1 MEKEILNKLELRKD
15 EIKKEIKEEIKNEI
29 KIDRRKKQGKIIVVG
44 DGAVG
49 SSFAYTL
56 VAQDIAREIGII
68 DIDVK
73 RAEGDAMDLSN
84 AVAYT
89 RPKKIY
95 SAKYSDCKDAEI
107 VAIAAGVPQK
117 PGETRMDLL
126 NNNIKVFEEIITEI
140 INSGFDG
147 IFLIA
152 TNPVDVLTY
161 ATWKI
166 SGFPKEKVIGTG
178 TSLDTAR
185 LRREIAEKLN
195 IDTRNVHGYILGEH
209 GDTEFP
215 VWSEA
220 NIAGVAIEDW
230 LKEHSNETMNEL
242 EEIFENVKNAAYE
255 IINRKGATYYGI
267 AMSMGKIC
275 KSILNDQGSVLPVS
289 CYLDG
294 EYGEEDIF
302 IGSPAII
309 DKKGIRKVIEIKLS
323 DEEKEKMNISIKA
336 VRDAINSS
344 KYGKKY

>member
-1 MEKEILNKLELRKD
+1 MENILEKLENKKQEIKD
-15 EIKKEIKEEIKNEI
+15 EIKKEITEEFK
-29 KIDRRKKQGKIIVVG
+29 KDRRKKQGKIIIVG

-56 VAQDIAREIGII
+56 VAQDAAREIGII
-68 DIDVK
+68 DINAE

-95 SAKYSDCKDAEI
+95 RARYSDCEDAEI

-126 NNNIKVFEEIITEI
+126 NNNIIVFKEIITKI
-140 INSGFDG
+140 VDSGFKG

-166 SGFPKEKVIGTG
+166 SGFSKEKVIGTG
-178 TSLDTAR
+178 TTLDTAR

-195 IDTRNVHGYILGEH
+195 IDTRNIHGYILGEH

-215 VWSEA
+215 CWSQT
-220 NIAGVAIEDW
+220 NIAGVPLTTW
-230 LKEHSNETMNEL
+230 L
-242 EEIFENVKNAAYE
+242 EENEKESTMKELDQIFHNVKNAAYE
-255 IINRKGATYYGI
+255 IINKKGATYYGI
-267 AMSMGKIC
+267 AMSMTKIC
-275 KSILNDQGSVLPVS
+275 KTILNDQGSILPIS

-294 EYGEEDIF
+294 HYGHSDLF

-309 DKKGIRKVIEIKLS
+309 DGQGVRKVIEIKLN
-323 DEEKEKMNISIKA
+323 DVEKKQMDISVKA
-336 VRDAINSS
+336 VKDAIDECNI
-344 KYGKKY
+344 KNDY

>member
-1 MEKEILNKLELRKD
+1 MEKEILERLENKKE
-15 EIKKEIKEEIKNEI
+15 EIKKEIKKEIHEEIKV
-29 KIDRRKKQGKIIVVG
+29 DRRRKQGKIIIVG

-68 DIDVK
+68 DINER

-95 SAKYSDCKDAEI
+95 QAEYSDCEDAEI

-126 NNNIKVFEEIITEI
+126 NNNINVFEDIISKIVE
-140 INSGFDG
+140 SGFHG

-166 SGFPKEKVIGTG
+166 SKFPKEKVIGTG

-215 VWSEA
+215 VWSET
-220 NIAGVAIEDW
+220 NIAGVGIEDW
-230 LKEHSNETMNEL
+230 LREHSNQTMNEL

-267 AMSMGKIC
+267 AMSMAKIY
-275 KSILNDQGSVLPVS
+275 KSILNDQASVLPVS

-294 EYGEEDIF
+294 EYGHDDLF
-302 IGSPAII
+302 IGVPAII
-309 DKKGIRKVIEIKLS
+309 DRKGIRKVIEIKLT
-323 DEEKEKMNISIKA
+323 DEEKEKMEISVKAIK
-336 VRDAINSS
+336 DAINQS
-344 KYGKKY
+344 KYGK